1 VKRTKKATNDD
12 SDECQQG
19 NVATVAKKK
28 ESSSDAAPSKGT
40 YPKPKN
46 FAERMMN
53 VLENNV
59 DPDVVKWHGD
69 DDRIAINTK
78 TLRSSDILDD
88 RFQGIR
94 YAAFIRNLSR
104 W

>member
-1 VKRTKKATNDD
+1 V
-12 SDECQQG
+12 SY
-19 NVATVAKKK
+19 VAAVAKKK
-28 ESSSDAAPSKGT
+28 ESSHDGAPTKGT

-59 DPDVVKWHGD
+59 APEVVKWHGD
-69 DDRIAINTK
+69 DDRIAIDTK
-78 TLRSSDILDD
+78 ALKTSNILDG
-88 RFQGIR
+88 RFQGIK
-94 YAAFIRNLSR
+94 YAAFVRNLSR